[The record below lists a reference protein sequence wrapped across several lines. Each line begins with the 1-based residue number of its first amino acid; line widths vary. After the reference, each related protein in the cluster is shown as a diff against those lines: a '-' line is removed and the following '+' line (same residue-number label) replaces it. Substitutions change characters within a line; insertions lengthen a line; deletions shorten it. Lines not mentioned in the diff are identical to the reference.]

1 MSGGLAVRKAEP
13 GSLRELAEL
22 FFLSLAVAVLIVT
35 FIAQPFVVDG
45 TSMEP
50 SLVDGE
56 RLIVDKMSYRVGAPA
71 RGDVVVFR
79 FPADRRERFIKRVI
93 GLPGETVS
101 IRDGKVLVNGRAL
114 TEAYLADATFGEYG
128 PVRVPRGR
136 LFVLGD
142 NRANSR
148 DSRYPEVGMVSDR
161 DLVGKAVAAYWPL
174 MLAGPLGGARRGW
187 R

>member
-1 MSGGLAVRKAEP
+1 LSVRKAEP
-13 GSLRELAEL
+13 GSVRELVEL
-22 FFLSLAVAVLIVT
+22 FLLSLAVAVLLVT

-56 RLIVDKMSYRVGAPA
+56 RLIVSKLSYHLGQPA

-79 FPADRRERFIKRVI
+79 FPGDRHQRFIKRVV

-101 IRDGKVLVNGRAL
+101 IRDGKVLVDGRPLA
-114 TEAYLADATFGEYG
+114 EAYLADATFGEYG

-136 LFVLGD
+136 LFLLGD

-148 DSRYPEVGMVSDR
+148 DSRYPEVGLVAYA
-161 DLVGKAVAAYWPL
+161 DLVGKAVAAYWPPL
-174 MLAGPLGGARRGW
+174 LAGAVRGSGRGW